1 MTVGSPGPLELPP
14 EPARDVTAGEK
25 RVLNLALGHQI
36 AARLSLSRPVRAAEL
51 TAIRSAVDDHFE
63 KATAG
68 ITAVDEEGGWTAE
81 ESLEQHGLR
90 IAMEMMIAG
99 MTPLAATPPI
109 NPTAQPGYLAVCG
122 DEINPEAETPCAAKS
137 AQPRGGNHHA

>member
-1 MTVGSPGPLELPP
+1 MTIRSPGPQESPH
-14 EPARDVTAGEK
+14 EPARDVSAGEK

-36 AARLSLSRPVRAAEL
+36 AMRVSLSRPVQAAEL
-51 TAIRSAVDDHFE
+51 TAIRSAVEDHFE

-68 ITAVDEEGGWTAE
+68 ITAVDEVGGWTAE
-81 ESLEQHGLR
+81 ESLEQYGLQ

-99 MTPLAATPPI
+99 LTPPAATPQA

-122 DEINPEAETPCAAKS
+122 
-137 AQPRGGNHHA
+137 H